1 MLQQSLKVIYGRAK
15 KCHLKIN
22 GYRNVRS
29 VKEKTFK
36 MSQANQKKVS
46 KVFYPTSLKNE
57 AENSKNTKN
66 HKNGV

>member
-1 MLQQSLKVIYGRAK
+1 MAAQK

-22 GYRNVRS
+22 GNRNVRN

-36 MSQANQKKVS
+36 MTQANQKKVS
-46 KVFYPTSLKNE
+46 KVFYPTFLKNE
-57 AENSKNTKN
+57 AENSKITKN